1 VLGIL
6 KDPTS
11 HDITIPLS
19 EKINTLTSHTTVT
32 MTPSL
37 EHVFTMRLYT
47 APEKALVIPQAK
59 SNAHRIIAFLTHG
72 HVKGSDFEAELL
84 PGGADWI
91 LVSI

>member
-1 VLGIL
+1 
-6 KDPTS
+6 
-11 HDITIPLS
+11 
-19 EKINTLTSHTTVT
+19 

-72 HVKGSDFEAELL
+72 HVKGSGFEAELL

-91 LVSI
+91 LVRF

>member
-1 VLGIL
+1 
-6 KDPTS
+6 
-11 HDITIPLS
+11 
-19 EKINTLTSHTTVT
+19 

-59 SNAHRIIAFLTHG
+59 GDSHRIIAFLTHG
-72 HVKGSDFEAELL
+72 HVKGSGFEAELL